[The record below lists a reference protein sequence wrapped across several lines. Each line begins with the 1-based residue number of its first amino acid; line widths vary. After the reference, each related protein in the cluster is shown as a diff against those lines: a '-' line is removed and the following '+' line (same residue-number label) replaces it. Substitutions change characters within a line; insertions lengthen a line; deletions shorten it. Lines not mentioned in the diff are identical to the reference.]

1 MNKIFNVLKRN
12 ICNVDLENI
21 NPIDFDKDPIYDV
34 VVSSK
39 INEDDLQVV
48 KDNFKDVGMIIYLA
62 QGPFHTNE
70 NYLENLEESLNKAE
84 NITMK
89 EALYIA
95 FSLQEDKSTFR
106 SFPYQQIRDLNKINK
121 ENITPTR
128 NIIINN
134 IQIEG

>member
-1 MNKIFNVLKRN
+1 MKKLFDVLKRN
-12 ICNVDLENI
+12 INNVELENI
-21 NPIDFDKDPIYDV
+21 NPIDFDEDPMYDV

-39 INEDDLQVV
+39 INEDDLQVI
-48 KDNFKDVGMIIYLA
+48 KDNFRELGMIIYLA
-62 QGPFHTNE
+62 QGPFLINE
-70 NYLENLEESLNKAE
+70 KYLENLEESLNKAE
-84 NITMK
+84 NMTMK

-95 FSLQEDKSTFR
+95 FSLQEDKKTFR